1 MQCKRI
7 YKKKRQMYN
16 NIYHTKY
23 IMYTYIVCDCD
34 TWLPYL
40 VPPVNIQDA

>member
-1 MQCKRI
+1 MYMYSNIDHI
-7 YKKKRQMYN
+7 YY
-16 NIYHTKY
+16 TV
-23 IMYTYIVCDCD
+23 MYTYIVCDCD